1 MNYKFKTKPYKHQLT
16 ALEKSWNK
24 ENFAYFMEMGT
35 GKTKVLIDNLAML
48 YDKGKIDGALI
59 IAPKGVVKTWYE
71 QELPTHLPNHI
82 ENVTVLWQPNI
93 TKTQREKLESL
104 FEIETAFHILIMNVE
119 SLSTDKGVKFASKF
133 INSHK
138 TLMAI
143 DESTT
148 IKTPTAKR
156 TKNIIDIGKL
166 AKYRRI
172 MTGSPITKNPLDLY
186 TQCEFLDPW
195 LLDFSSYYAFRNRY
209 AEMKTMHI
217 HGRSIQVVDKFQ
229 NLGELS
235 ETVKQ
240 FSYRVLKEDCLD
252 LPDKIFIKRHVSLT
266 PDQKKIYEQMKKAA
280 MAMLNGKMTTT
291 MTVLTQLMRL
301 HQITCGHFIAD
312 DGSTQSVDSNRL
324 NELMNI
330 LEETEGKAIIWANY
344 QLSVGEI
351 IQRIIKEYGPGSVVH
366 YYGKTLPEQRDYAI
380 DAFQKGKARFFV
392 GTPATGGYGLTPQE
406 DRQDFIRKFQNDPKC
421 RFLIGTPQ
429 TGGYGITLTQA
440 NTVIYYSNSYDLE
453 KRLQSEDRAH
463 RIGQKKPVTYVDLIA
478 EDTVDEKI
486 VKALRDKINIASE
499 VMGEEL
505 KDWI

>member
-1 MNYKFKTKPYKHQLT
+1 MNYKFKTKPYAHQLT

-48 YDKGKIDGALI
+48 YDKGKVDGALI

-82 ENVTVLWQPNI
+82 ENVTVLWQSNI
-93 TKTQREKLESL
+93 TKGQQEKLEGL
-104 FEIETAFHILIMNVE
+104 FEIDTALHILIMNVE
-119 SLSTDKGVKFASKF
+119 ALSTDKGVKFASKF
-133 INSHK
+133 LNSHK
-138 TLMAI
+138 ILMAI

-148 IKTPTAKR
+148 IKTPSAKR
-156 TKNIIDIGKL
+156 TKNIIGLGKF

-172 MTGSPITKNPLDLY
+172 MTGSPVTKNPLDLY
-186 TQCEFLDPW
+186 SQCEFLDPW
-195 LLDFSSYYAFRNRY
+195 LLDFTSYYAFRNRY
-209 AEMKTMHI
+209 AEMKTMHV
-217 HGRSIQVVDKFQ
+217 HGRSIQVVNEFK

-235 ETVKQ
+235 DTVKN

-351 IQRIIKEYGPGSVVH
+351 IQRIIKEYGEDSYVH
-366 YYGKTLPEQRDYAI
+366 Y
-380 DAFQKGKARFFV
+380 
-392 GTPATGGYGLTPQE
+392 YGLTPQE

-486 VKALRDKINIASE
+486 VKALRNKINIASE

>member
-1 MNYKFKTKPYKHQLT
+1 MNYKFKTKPYAHQLT

-71 QELPTHLPNHI
+71 QELPTHLPKHI
-82 ENVTVLWQPNI
+82 DNTTVLWQSNI
-93 TKTQREKLESL
+93 TKSQQEKLDSVLENEML
-104 FEIETAFHILIMNVE
+104 LHILVMNVE
-119 SLSTDKGVKFASKF
+119 ALSTEKGVNFARKF

-148 IKTPTAKR
+148 IKTPTARR
-156 TKNIIDIGKL
+156 TKNIILLGKQ
-166 AKYRRI
+166 AKYKRI

-209 AEMKTMHI
+209 AEMKTMHV

-229 NLGELS
+229 NLSELS
-235 ETVKQ
+235 DTVKQ

-252 LPDKIFIKRHVSLT
+252 LPPKVFIKRHVTLT
-266 PDQKKIYEQMKKAA
+266 PDQKKVYEQMKKAA
-280 MAMLNGKMTTT
+280 MAVLNGKVTTT

-301 HQITCGHFIAD
+301 HQITCGYVAAD
-312 DGSTQSVDSNRL
+312 DGTTQAVESNRL
-324 NELMNI
+324 NELMSI
-330 LEETEGKAIIWANY
+330 LEDTEGKVIIWANY

-351 IQRIIKEYGPGSVVH
+351 IQKLIKVYGKDSYVH
-366 YYGKTLPEQRDYAI
+366 Y
-380 DAFQKGKARFFV
+380 
-392 GTPATGGYGLTPQE
+392 YGLTPQE
-406 DRQDFIRKFQNDPKC
+406 DRQDYIRKFQNDPKC
-421 RFLIGTPQ
+421 RFIVGTPQ

-440 NTVIYYSNSYDLE
+440 NTVIYYSNGYDLE

-463 RIGQKKPVTYVDLIA
+463 RIGQKKTVTYIDLIA
-478 EDTVDEKI
+478 EDTIDEKI
-486 VKALRDKINIASE
+486 VEALRKKINIASE

>member
-1 MNYKFKTKPYKHQLT
+1 MDYKFKTKPYAHQLT

-24 ENFAYFMEMGT
+24 ENYAYFMEMGT
-35 GKTKVLIDNLAML
+35 GKTKVLIDNVAML
-48 YDKGKIDGALI
+48 YDKGKIDGVLI

-82 ENVTVLWQPNI
+82 ENVSVLWQPNI
-93 TKTQREKLESL
+93 TKTQQEKLDTL
-104 FEIETAFHILIMNVE
+104 FEIDSALHILIMNVE
-119 SLSTDKGVKFASKF
+119 ALSTEKGVKFATKF

-138 TLMAI
+138 SMMAI

-148 IKTPTAKR
+148 IKTPTARR
-156 TKNIIDIGKL
+156 TKNIIKIGL
-166 AKYRRI
+166 DAKYKRI

-195 LLDFSSYYAFRNRY
+195 LLDFASYYAFRNRY

-217 HGRSIQVVDKFQ
+217 RGRSIQVVDKFQ

-235 ETVKQ
+235 DIVKE

-252 LPDKIFIKRHVSLT
+252 LPPKVFIKRHISLT
-266 PDQKKIYEQMKKAA
+266 PDQKKVYEQMKEQALA
-280 MAMLNGKMTTT
+280 VLNGKVTTT

-301 HQITCGHFIAD
+301 HQITCGYVTAD
-312 DGSTQSVDSNRL
+312 DGSTQQVESNRL
-324 NELMNI
+324 NELMSI
-330 LEETEGKAIIWANY
+330 LEDTDGKVIIWANY

-351 IQRIIKEYGPGSVVH
+351 IQKIIKVYGKDSYVH
-366 YYGKTLPEQRDYAI
+366 Y
-380 DAFQKGKARFFV
+380 
-392 GTPATGGYGLTPQE
+392 YGLTPQE

-421 RFLIGTPQ
+421 RFIIGTPQ
-429 TGGYGITLTQA
+429 TGGYGITLTEA
-440 NTVIYYSNSYDLE
+440 NTVIYYSNGYDLE

-463 RIGQKKPVTYVDLIA
+463 RIGQKKTVTYIDLIC
-478 EDTVDEKI
+478 EDTIDEKI

-505 KDWI
+505 RDWI